1 MSRSSFI
8 SLMAAILIAGLQPA
22 IAGAD
27 SRLGSGE
34 EEAAALSFSDAATNA
49 GTAAALV
56 NRCQSDTAPIESA
69 FMRALDDGKVDP
81 IDRQV
86 LLERY
91 RKAEVSTIS
100 ALAKEVNISCTD
112 TKLIIQNTIHELSGP
127 HS

>member
-1 MSRSSFI
+1 
-8 SLMAAILIAGLQPA
+8 MATILIAGLQPA

-27 SRLGSGE
+27 SRLGSSE
-34 EEAAALSFSDAATNA
+34 EEAATFSDAATEA
-49 GTAAALV
+49 GMAAGLV
-56 NRCQSDTAPIESA
+56 NQCRSDAAPIQSA
-69 FMRALDDGKVDP
+69 FLRALDDGKVDP

-91 RKAEVSTIS
+91 RKAEASTIS

-112 TKLIIQNTIHELSGP
+112 TNLIIQKTIRELSGP